1 MGFHRKFGPGANP
14 NSRWF
19 SLLAKA
25 ASLTCFEDWHDLAT
39 QDGTFGDS
47 QRHDP
52 IPGNEPIQRIIHRW
66 GIVGNSRHGIASDAV
81 TTDEFEVWFDKGVTD
96 GLPVVPPTR
105 ERVERMRSGTRR
117 SPDELLGE
125 MPPNYGRLTVEKAA
139 INAVLAGCRPEY
151 LPVVI
156 AAAEC
161 ACDPAFNLHGVS
173 TSTHFS
179 APLIVVNGPIRTLIG
194 LNSAFGVFGPG
205 YRANAT
211 IGRALRLMIIN
222 IGGARPG
229 EMSMSTF
236 GHPGRYTYCI
246 AEHEEASP
254 WPPYHVSRGVAP
266 EVSTVTL
273 FGGEA
278 PHGIS
283 DHASRTAKAL
293 AGSLGWSMVGIWN
306 SKHFPLYSHTM
317 LVVGPEHARTFAG
330 DGWTRERLAR
340 HLYETVRVPYRA
352 LVPNDDHGEGTNL
365 RYGKTPPAPD
375 TLIPK
380 FPSPEEIHIVV
391 AGGTAGRFSVAIPG
405 WLGTKN
411 GSTPVTRPVEFD

>member
-1 MGFHRKFGPGANP
+1 M
-14 NSRWF
+14 
-19 SLLAKA
+19 
-25 ASLTCFEDWHDLAT
+25 
-39 QDGTFGDS
+39 
-47 QRHDP
+47 
-52 IPGNEPIQRIIHRW
+52 
-66 GIVGNSRHGIASDAV
+66 
-81 TTDEFEVWFDKGVTD
+81 TTDDLEIWFEKGVTD

-105 ERVERMRSGTRR
+105 ERVERMLGGTRR
-117 SPDELLGE
+117 HADEVIGE
-125 MPPNYGRLTVEKAA
+125 MAPNYGRLTVEKAA
-139 INAVLAGCRPEY
+139 INAVMAGCRPEY

-156 AAAEC
+156 AAAAC

-173 TSTHFS
+173 ASTHFA
-179 APLIVVNGPIRTLIG
+179 APLIVVNGPIRSRIS

-211 IGRALRLMIIN
+211 IGRALRLLMIN

-229 EMSMSTF
+229 ETSMSTF

-246 AEHEEASP
+246 AENEEASP
-254 WPPYHVSRGVAP
+254 WPPYHASRGVAP
-266 EVSTVTL
+266 ETSAVTL
-273 FGGEA
+273 FAGEA

-283 DHASRTAKAL
+283 DHASRTANAL

-317 LVVGPEHARTFAG
+317 LVVGPEHARTFSD

-340 HLYETVRVPYRA
+340 HLYETVRAPYRT
-352 LVPNDDHGEGTNL
+352 LLPDDDHGEGTNL
-365 RYGKTPPAPD
+365 RYGTAPPAADDP
-375 TLIPK
+375 IPK
-380 FPSPEEIHIVV
+380 FPSPDEIHILV

-411 GSTPVTRPVEFD
+411 GSRPVTRPIEFD